1 LILSYLGNDDNIPA
15 SSLDFSANFCY
26 NLEIK
31 KTKMERE
38 SLIKKIK
45 HLVRVLVT
53 LPSRQRDKIMENLEK
68 FSLGQLDHLEKVLGD
83 AQVKQ
88 NELMKKGFEKDPV
101 FANKFDSFQEVQ
113 MQKMQAESVNL
124 KNRDSMK
131 DYLNFKAKWQKT
143 AE

>member
-1 LILSYLGNDDNIPA
+1 
-15 SSLDFSANFCY
+15 
-26 NLEIK
+26 
-31 KTKMERE
+31 MEKE

-53 LPSRQRDKIMENLEK
+53 LPSRQRDKILENLEK
-68 FSLGQLDHLEKVLGD
+68 FSFDQLEHLEKVLGD

-88 NELMKKGFEKDPV
+88 NNLMKKGFEKDPV
-101 FANKFDSFQEVQ
+101 FASKFESFQEVQ
-113 MQKMQAESVNL
+113 MQKMQTEVVNL

-131 DYLNFKAKWQKT
+131 DYLNFKAEWQKT